1 MRFFHLFILNCVA
14 ALAAVPAAAGTL
26 QVNPIL
32 VSIDA
37 DHRTGSVTVR
47 NEEATPVT
55 IRAYPLAWAQ
65 TGGEDDYTETS
76 AVIVSPPVV
85 TISPGATQLIRVG
98 LRSQAGNGQ
107 AYRLMIEEVPEA
119 APAGGIR
126 VALRLNLP
134 LYANIQ
140 SGVPT
145 DLHWSAWR
153 GADGAWQ
160 VEARNSGSGY
170 VRVNPELA
178 AAATGLGFTDEGFGT
193 ILPGASRRWRFDGS
207 IRVANGA
214 LLQQILRTSDSGPA
228 RTAQSTP

>member
-1 MRFFHLFILNCVA
+1 MRLPSFFFSIGA
-14 ALAAVPAAAGTL
+14 AILAAVPAAAGTL

-32 VSIDA
+32 VTIDA

-47 NEEATPVT
+47 NEEAAPVT

-65 TGGEDDYTETS
+65 SGGDDDYTETS

-85 TISPGATQLIRVG
+85 TIAPGATQLVRVG
-98 LRSQAGNGQ
+98 LRSPAANGQ
-107 AYRLMIEEVPEA
+107 AYRLIIEEVPEA

-134 LYANIQ
+134 LYANLRA
-140 SGVPT
+140 GLPT
-145 DLHWSAWR
+145 DLRWSASRDSGGGWV
-153 GADGAWQ
+153 
-160 VEARNSGSGY
+160 VEARNSGTGY

-178 AAATGLGFTDEGFGT
+178 AGATGLGFSDQGFGT
-193 ILPGASRRWRFDGS
+193 VLPGASRRWRFDGS

-214 LLQQILRTSDSGPA
+214 LLQQILRISDSGPA